1 MNEYEITYLIDPQL
15 DEEAREELNRSVDGK
30 VTELSGTVSS
40 SSPVLRRKLAYPVAK
55 THSAFLRTIHIQL
68 DPEHIGMIQDML
80 KRHKSV
86 LRFSILNTPQREDME
101 EKIMANLQEAR
112 ASIKKPG
119 ARKPVAKKE
128 VTMAEVEKGIE
139 EALSEEV
146 K

>member
-1 MNEYEITYLIDPQL
+1 MNQYEITYLIDPQL
-15 DEEAREELNRSVDGK
+15 DEEAREELSRSVDMK
-30 VTELSGTVSS
+30 ITELSGSLDF
-40 SSPVLRRKLAYPVAK
+40 SSPVLRKKLAYPIGK
-55 THSAFLRTIHIQL
+55 TQSAFLRTIHVQL
-68 DPEHIGMIQDML
+68 DPEHIGTVQDML

-86 LRFSILNTPQREDME
+86 LRFSVLNTPQREDME

-112 ASIKKPG
+112 ASVRKPGMKKP
-119 ARKPVAKKE
+119 AVKKE